1 MQLLQNLQEIT
12 KARVEKHLAAAI
24 NQSAPATAINQAP
37 KLSLDVSQQLAASLL
52 QQNSPNH
59 QMTTALPPTTNLG
72 FLSALAQSTP
82 QQALNLTSSV
92 FQINNPEHILHTKI
106 SSANQITLQN
116 LQANVSNLSLPAMA
130 SLSSQSLAS
139 LGLSMPS
146 LPGSSSTSS
155 PTVTGLSATT
165 LAELLKISKPSD
177 VRMAPI
183 ETATI
188 TASRLNEINSHLLNL
203 SPVTTSDNKTIYSGE
218 APTFQSLQNFQQSM
232 HNIQRRQSPEIQI
245 QREQTTLQPIRLEGL
260 PSHLISQAKIVIGSP
275 AANQQPSIQQS
286 MNINSLA
293 QLIAST
299 TSSSDISRQSSI
311 IDMINKTSMPH
322 IFSNTTA
329 VNTSNGNSIL
339 NLKKEPDLKDIRD
352 VQNLM
357 MLSKLG
363 AVPQLGTTPKAL
375 DGVKSSGDTVFKLT
389 GVGSSD
395 DTVFKLT
402 GVGSSGDNVYKMA
415 TASVA
420 SWLEDKKPHQCGQ
433 CGRVC
438 STPAHLNNHI
448 R

>member
-24 NQSAPATAINQAP
+24 NQSAPTTAINQAP

-59 QMTTALPPTTNLG
+59 QMSTTLPPTTNLG

-106 SSANQITLQN
+106 STANQITLQN
-116 LQANVSNLSLPAMA
+116 LQQNVSNLSLPAMT
-130 SLSSQSLAS
+130 SFSSQSLAS
-139 LGLSMPS
+139 LGLSMSS

-155 PTVTGLSATT
+155 PSVTGLSATT

-177 VRMAPI
+177 SRMAPV

-203 SPVTTSDNKTIYSGE
+203 SPVTSGVNFSDNKTIYSGE
-218 APTFQSLQNFQQSM
+218 APTLQSLQNFQQSL
-232 HNIQRRQSPEIQI
+232 HNTQKRQSPEIPMQS
-245 QREQTTLQPIRLEGL
+245 RPAALQPIRLEGL
-260 PSHLISQAKIVIGSP
+260 PSHLMSQAKIVIGSP
-275 AANQQPSIQQS
+275 AANQQPPIQQS

-299 TSSSDISRQSSI
+299 TSGSDISRQSSI

-363 AVPQLGTTPKAL
+363 AVPQLSTTPKAL
-375 DGVKSSGDTVFKLT
+375 EGVSSSG
-389 GVGSSD
+389 

-420 SWLEDKKPHQCGQ
+420 SWLEEKKPHQCGQ

>member
-24 NQSAPATAINQAP
+24 NQSAPTTAINQAP

-59 QMTTALPPTTNLG
+59 EMATTLPPTTNLG

-106 SSANQITLQN
+106 STANQITLQN
-116 LQANVSNLSLPAMA
+116 LQQNVSNLSLPAMA
-130 SLSSQSLAS
+130 PLSSQSLAS
-139 LGLSMPS
+139 LGLSMSS

-155 PTVTGLSATT
+155 PSVTGLSATT

-177 VRMAPI
+177 SRMAPV

-203 SPVTTSDNKTIYSGE
+203 SPVTSGVNFSDNKTIYSGE
-218 APTFQSLQNFQQSM
+218 APTLQSLQNFQQSL
-232 HNIQRRQSPEIQI
+232 HNTQKRQSPEIPM
-245 QREQTTLQPIRLEGL
+245 QRGPATLQPARLEGL
-260 PSHLISQAKIVIGSP
+260 PSHLMSQAKIVIGSP
-275 AANQQPSIQQS
+275 AANQQPPIQQS

-299 TSSSDISRQSSI
+299 TSGSDISRQSSI

-363 AVPQLGTTPKAL
+363 AVPQLSTTPKAL
-375 DGVKSSGDTVFKLT
+375 EGVSSSG
-389 GVGSSD
+389 

-402 GVGSSGDNVYKMA
+402 GVGSSGDNVYKLA

-420 SWLEDKKPHQCGQ
+420 SWLEEKKPHQCGQ